1 MELLFESRNEEAI
14 HLGFG
19 ILEYYD
25 TMMIIE
31 YFGWIAFRLDTVR
44 YMLKHEYMPRG
55 IEYK

>member
-25 TMMIIE
+25 TIMIIE
-31 YFGWIAFRLDTVR
+31 HFGWIACRLNTVCTAR
-44 YMLKHEYMPRG
+44 K
-55 IEYK
+55 